1 MSAAKKIDRK
11 ALMRDSLSLEQKSVA
26 DRFAKAD
33 EVLLQR
39 PSGLALPERGPV
51 VSEHS
56 LSAAASSDRGYLIGR
71 TYELPLAKFRES
83 PMNARVFYSAEDVDG
98 MATSLIQNRQEVPVT
113 GYANTDGDSVMLVD
127 GQKRLRGARAGGLE
141 VLRVEIC
148 AAPADEKSVFL
159 MSRRINRDRSSQTA
173 LDDAVRFQQ
182 LLDGGHFSN
191 QEELGK
197 AVEMSQSSIS
207 RVLAIN
213 KIPERIMHR
222 MKDSVLLTGV
232 APAHALSQIFAAKK
246 FESLPD
252 EAEDLATSIIE
263 EILKSEMSG
272 RQVQTLVASR
282 LAEPRK
288 RVRNESRH
296 INFGGVQ
303 GVIKTNAEKGW
314 FDFSIKGLTADLID
328 ELREKIETFCAGNA
342 KGADASRG

>member
-1 MSAAKKIDRK
+1 MSATKKIDRK

-39 PSGLALPERGPV
+39 PSGLVLPERGPV

-232 APAHALSQIFAAKK
+232 APAHAISQIFAAK
-246 FESLPD
+246 
-252 EAEDLATSIIE
+252 
-263 EILKSEMSG
+263 
-272 RQVQTLVASR
+272 
-282 LAEPRK
+282 
-288 RVRNESRH
+288 
-296 INFGGVQ
+296 
-303 GVIKTNAEKGW
+303 
-314 FDFSIKGLTADLID
+314 
-328 ELREKIETFCAGNA
+328 
-342 KGADASRG
+342 